1 MNIECIIEY
10 VSLTSDR
17 QTSKIVKLTLHIM
30 DDIQGSNFFYLY
42 VYTVYSYVS
51 NLGYLATS

>member
-1 MNIECIIEY
+1 M
-10 VSLTSDR
+10 SLTSDR
-17 QTSKIVKLTLHIM
+17 QTSKIVKLILHIM

-51 NLGYLATS
+51 NLGYLASS